1 MKSIRNQIQATLAVA
16 AVTSMA
22 TLANISSADAASY
35 RLDWTGSQGY
45 SAQGRF
51 DYDNIFQGSV
61 ITRDQLSRFD
71 ISFFDP
77 QGTLLQSF
85 KYSFPNP
92 SSTFNFNFDTVTGTV
107 LQSGSFDTPNGF
119 DLGIDFN
126 TTIAGLSFYTYQ
138 GADLSALGLPTTIF
152 LKDDLSPEVCD
163 TFPNCRLDNGG
174 QLTAS
179 VIPEPGV
186 IFGLLA
192 VGSLAR
198 VLKKKPAS
206 V

>member
-16 AVTSMA
+16 AVTSIA

-51 DYDNIFQGSV
+51 NYDNIFQGSV
-61 ITRDQLSRFD
+61 ITRDQLRRFD

-92 SSTFNFNFDTVTGTV
+92 NSTFNFNFDTVTGTV
-107 LQSGSFDTPNGF
+107 LQTGSFDTPNGF

-126 TTIAGLSFYTYQ
+126 TTSAGLSFYTYQ

-152 LKDDLSPEVCD
+152 FE
-163 TFPNCRLDNGG
+163 R
-174 QLTAS
+174 
-179 VIPEPGV
+179 
-186 IFGLLA
+186 
-192 VGSLAR
+192 
-198 VLKKKPAS
+198 
-206 V
+206 